1 MSSHSFEQYDKDTP
15 KDSMKVLSGVLKNAN
30 HIK

>member
-15 KDSMKVLSGVLKNAN
+15 KDSMKALSGVLKML
-30 HIK
+30 II